1 MTDPTRREILRRLEE
16 LSALLPDM
24 RFGQLIANMSYL
36 AIGPAPESVW
46 DVEDAELLE
55 AIKKQIENVAYRA
68 PDGATP
74 AAASG
79 R

>member
-1 MTDPTRREILRRLEE
+1 MTNPTRREILDRLEE
-16 LSALLPDM
+16 LSTLAPEM

-36 AIGPAPESVW
+36 AMGPTPESIW

-55 AIKKQIENVAYRA
+55 AIKQQIENLAYRRN
-68 PDGATP
+68 DNATP

>member
-1 MTDPTRREILRRLEE
+1 MTDSTRREILERLDE
-16 LSALLPDM
+16 LSRLAPDM

-36 AIGPAPESVW
+36 AIGPSPESIW
-46 DVEDAELLE
+46 DVEDAELLQ
-55 AIKKQIENVAYRA
+55 AIKQQIENLSYRRN
-68 PDGATP
+68 DNITP

>member
-1 MTDPTRREILRRLEE
+1 MTDSIRREILERLAE
-16 LSALLPDM
+16 LSALLPEM

-36 AIGPAPESVW
+36 AIGPTPESIW

-55 AIKKQIENVAYRA
+55 AIKQQIENVAYRRA
-68 PDGATP
+68 DGVTP
-74 AAASG
+74 TAASG